1 MVSSVATALA
11 CCFCCGVAEYVRRQ
25 RAARMFGNDQRY
37 KALSTMDATND
48 DEDDDDYDGFDTEL
62 PEPSLP
68 ELSKREP
75 IADPNLMD
83 FSSTS
88 LPVTPGPSAGRPSV
102 LSASRC
108 VPCPNAGEPAILSA
122 REALTLAPATRHS
135 PAPSLHDCAR
145 ACFAVCSCVSA
156 SWVDEM
162 NAELAEFDALTATTL
177 DESRGAGWEFAM
189 DDELQNK
196 LATPRRR

>member
-1 MVSSVATALA
+1 
-11 CCFCCGVAEYVRRQ
+11 
-25 RAARMFGNDQRY
+25 MFGNDQRY

-68 ELSKREP
+68 EPSKREP

-83 FSSTS
+83 FSSSS

-108 VPCPNAGEPAILSA
+108 VPCPNAGETAFLSA
-122 REALTLAPATRHS
+122 REALTLAPA
-135 PAPSLHDCAR
+135 AA
-145 ACFAVCSCVSA
+145 
-156 SWVDEM
+156 
-162 NAELAEFDALTATTL
+162 LA
-177 DESRGAGWEFAM
+177 
-189 DDELQNK
+189 
-196 LATPRRR
+196 